1 MAKKQ
6 QWRKKDKPWIAS
18 IACQEL
24 VFLSEPPPSFRGL
37 VLLHPCFLMSS
48 GPKCDARLT
57 KPTSQLP
64 ATENVLWRMLH

>member
-1 MAKKQ
+1 MSKKQ

-18 IACQEL
+18 IARQELL
-24 VFLSEPPPSFRGL
+24 VFLSEPAPPSFCGL

-57 KPTSQLP
+57 K
-64 ATENVLWRMLH
+64 AN